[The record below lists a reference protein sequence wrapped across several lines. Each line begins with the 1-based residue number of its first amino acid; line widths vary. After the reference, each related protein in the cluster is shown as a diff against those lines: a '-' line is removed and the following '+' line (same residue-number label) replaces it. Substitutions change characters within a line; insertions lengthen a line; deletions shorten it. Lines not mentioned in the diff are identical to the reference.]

1 MRKLLLLMM
10 SLSLV
15 FLGACSLQPPE
26 WAKPDGKKK
35 DPEDIKIGLSVSTL
49 NNPFFV
55 SIKNGVE
62 KEAEAQ
68 GMDVIVVDAQNDAAK
83 QINDV
88 EDLIQQG
95 VDVLLINPTDSSAV
109 STAVQSANSIGIPVV
124 TLDRSAEKGEVETL
138 VTSDNE
144 KGGEMAGEYI
154 VEQLGEGAKVAELE
168 GVPGASATRERG
180 KGFHN
185 IADEQ
190 LDVVA
195 KQTAN
200 FDRTEGLNTME
211 NILQGNPDVKA
222 VFAHNDEMALGAY
235 QAIQSSG
242 RDVLVVGFDGNDD
255 ALNSIKKGNLSAT
268 VAQQP
273 DEIGKLA
280 VQAGADVLQGK
291 KVEELIP
298 VPLKLVTEETG
309 VEGEE

>member
-280 VQAGADVLQGK
+280 TQAGADVLQGK

>member
-1 MRKLLLLMM
+1 MNKRLLLMIGAVLLF
-10 SLSLV
+10 LS
-15 FLGACSLQPPE
+15 ACSLQPPE
-26 WAKPDGKKK
+26 WAKPDNNQN
-35 DPEDIKIGLSVSTL
+35 PEDIKIGLSVSTL

-55 SIKNGVE
+55 SMKDGVE

-68 GMDVIVVDAQNDAAK
+68 GMDVVVVDAQNDAAK
-83 QINDV
+83 QVSDV

-109 STAVQSANSIGIPVV
+109 STAVQSANSLGIPVV
-124 TLDRSAEKGEVETL
+124 TLDRSSEKGDVATL
-138 VTSDNE
+138 VSSDNA
-144 KGGEMAGEYI
+144 KGGKMAAEYM

-180 KGFHN
+180 SGFHTV
-185 IADEQ
+185 ADEQ
-190 LDVVA
+190 LDVTA

-211 NILQGNPDVKA
+211 NILQGNPDLEA

-242 RDVLVVGFDGNDD
+242 RDVLVVGFDGNED
-255 ALNSIKKGNLSAT
+255 AMTSIRNGSLSAT

-273 DEIGKLA
+273 EQIGSLA
-280 VQAGADVLQGK
+280 VQAGADVLQGEE
-291 KVEELIP
+291 VEETIP
-298 VPLKLVTEETG
+298 VPLKLVTKENIDE
-309 VEGEE
+309 

>member
-1 MRKLLLLMM
+1 MKKLLPFLL
-10 SLSLV
+10 SLSLLM
-15 FLGACSLQPPE
+15 LGACSLQPPE
-26 WAKPDGKKK
+26 WAKPSQETDI
-35 DPEDIKIGLSVSTL
+35 EDIKIGLSVSTL

-55 SIKNGVE
+55 SMKDGV
-62 KEAEAQ
+62 EAEAKDK
-68 GMDVIVVDAQNDAAK
+68 GMDVVVVDAQNDAAK
-83 QINDV
+83 QISDV

-95 VDVLLINPTDSSAV
+95 VDVLLINPTDSAAI

-124 TLDRSAEKGEVETL
+124 TLDRSAEKGEVATL
-138 VTSDNE
+138 VSSDNE
-144 KGGEMAGEYI
+144 KGGEMAGEYL

-185 IADEQ
+185 IADEK

-211 NILQGNPDVKA
+211 NLLQGNPDIKA
-222 VFAHNDEMALGAY
+222 VFAHNDEMALGAL

-242 RDVLVVGFDGNDD
+242 KDILVVGFDGNED
-255 ALNSIKKGNLSAT
+255 AITSIQDGKLSAT

-273 DEIGKLA
+273 EEIGSLA
-280 VQAGADVLQGK
+280 VQAGVDVLKGNE
-291 KVEELIP
+291 VDETIP
-298 VPLKLVTEETG
+298 VPLKLVTEETK
-309 VEGEE
+309 

>member
-1 MRKLLLLMM
+1 MKKAWLLLI
-10 SLSLV
+10 SLSLL

-26 WAKPDGKKK
+26 WAKPNTSSN
-35 DPEDIKIGLSVSTL
+35 PEDIKIGLSVSTL

-55 SIKNGVE
+55 SMKNGVE
-62 KEAEAQ
+62 DEAKKQ
-68 GMDVIVVDAQNDAAK
+68 GMEVVVVDAQNDAAK

-95 VDVLLINPTDSSAV
+95 VNVLLINPTDSAAI
-109 STAVQSANSIGIPVV
+109 STAVQSANSLGIPVV
-124 TLDRSAEKGEVETL
+124 TLDRSAEKGDVATL
-138 VTSDNE
+138 VSSDNE
-144 KGGEMAGEYI
+144 KGGEMAGEYL

-180 KGFHN
+180 AGFHN
-185 IADEQ
+185 IADEK

-211 NILQGNPDVKA
+211 NLIQGNPDIKA
-222 VFAHNDEMALGAY
+222 VFAHNDEMALGAL

-242 RDVLVVGFDGNDD
+242 RDVLVVGFDGNED
-255 ALNSIKKGNLSAT
+255 AMTSIRNGNLSAT

-273 DEIGKLA
+273 EKIGQLA

-291 KVEELIP
+291 KIEEKIP
-298 VPLKLVTEETG
+298 VPLKLVTEENREAT
-309 VEGEE
+309 EE